1 MNKIFLAGL
10 ILATVGCTT
19 ASPKQFYR
27 PADSAAQLEITGR
40 FNQISFEHQ
49 VVINGE
55 TVITGELP
63 YNYDAASFSGK
74 YEGRNVASDC
84 QWRKKVDLSCLVSID
99 GEKAATLTF

>member
-10 ILATVGCTT
+10 MLVMVGCTT

-27 PADSAAQLEITGR
+27 PANSEAQLEITGR

-55 TVITGELP
+55 TVITGDLP
-63 YNYDAASFSGK
+63 YNYDAATFSGE
-74 YEGRNVASDC
+74 YEDRKVKSEC
-84 QWRKKVDLSCLVSID
+84 QWRKKVDLSCLISID
-99 GEKAATLTF
+99 GENAATLTF